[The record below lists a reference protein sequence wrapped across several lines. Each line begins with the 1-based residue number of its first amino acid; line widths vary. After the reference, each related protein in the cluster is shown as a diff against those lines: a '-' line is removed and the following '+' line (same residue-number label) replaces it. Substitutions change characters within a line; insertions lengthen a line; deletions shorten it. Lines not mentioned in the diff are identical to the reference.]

1 MVLDKCSVFLMKIDL
16 MFCSILSFTECD
28 VEPLEGR
35 HLLNKGKTTRLH
47 VNFTEISPCF
57 HERPRIGHFI
67 FFHSTWSFSIIYFHL
82 ETDC

>member
-35 HLLNKGKTTRLH
+35 HLLSE
-47 VNFTEISPCF
+47 V
-57 HERPRIGHFI
+57 
-67 FFHSTWSFSIIYFHL
+67 YFVIPL
-82 ETDC
+82 SATNRTS